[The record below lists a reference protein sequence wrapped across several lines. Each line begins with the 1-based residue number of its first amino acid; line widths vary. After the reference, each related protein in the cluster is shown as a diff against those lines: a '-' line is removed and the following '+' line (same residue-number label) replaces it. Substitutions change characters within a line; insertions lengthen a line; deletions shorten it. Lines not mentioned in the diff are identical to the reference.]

1 MKICAGGG
9 YETEFIYEMDGVKG
23 IWIEIKGKE
32 RDEMAE
38 LNIDT
43 FGEIMDDFIEKNH
56 IQMLIDIP
64 EGTNEPQIKDNA
76 QLGGVVQFY
85 ILLSAMKPIYK
96 DIHDRLLDHSRHED
110 FIDGILQV
118 VKNELM
124 EVAEG
129 EDGKDD
135 GKL

>member
-1 MKICAGGG
+1 MKICVGGG

-85 ILLSAMKPIYK
+85 ILLDK
-96 DIHDRLLDHSRHED
+96 LLDHSRHED

-129 EDGKDD
+129 EGGKDD